1 MVSKKNIIII
11 SWSVVGAALVGI
23 ILMILVFVFA
33 LSILEEPFSL
43 ADIKKLH
50 SEFNILYITRLIPI
64 FFAILVGII
73 TQKVLKKL
81 DDKDKL
87 QNSLLTSINDT
98 KKFVNNI
105 EQGNLNSQF
114 KFDNGDKELRLSLE
128 SMRKSLLK
136 GDEKERGRNK
146 INLLV
151 SEISNMLRSESN
163 LDELGYNIISYLAN
177 NMDGVVQ
184 AAFYLVNNQQSD
196 KKLITQI
203 ASHAYKRKKI
213 LQSEF
218 QFGEGLVGQA
228 AIEKDIILRTEI
240 PEDYP
245 TISSGL
251 LGDKKPESILITPL
265 SLEDEVYGVI
275 ELASLRKFNDL
286 QINFLKELSEVIA
299 RTIHNIRV
307 NEQTR
312 LLFEESE
319 KMRSELSIQKQ
330 QLIENAEK
338 MIQTQDELKDT
349 NSQLEIQ
356 IQETKV
362 STKKSMVLLENS
374 LEVIFIFNPE
384 GMTLF
389 VSPSIKTVLGYFP
402 EEVVGFRNV
411 ENLHPLDVERFEK
424 FLDNIKSFP
433 EKDHS
438 LQYRYFTKS
447 GEIIWLEAKGKNSLA
462 DEIIKGIVLNAR
474 DISEQRL
481 AEKEQRIRA
490 KMQALSENSLDLII
504 RIDIFSRCTYINP
517 IIKEFTGLDNSSF
530 IDKALMS
537 VEIEES
543 VLTFWKKMLDD
554 VTTFNEKKT
563 SEMVFPTKNGDRI
576 MQVNAIPEFYEN
588 GDIESVLI
596 ICHDIT
602 EAKSREEIIGKNNKS
617 IKDSINYALNIQ
629 SSLMPTE
636 KMLQSIIPNSFLFYK
651 PKDVVSGDYPWMYR
665 DGDNVC
671 IAAMD
676 CTGHGVPGALM
687 SIIGFFLQNQ
697 IIENNLSHNSGELL
711 DNLHSGIVTTLK
723 QGDEDSNLN
732 DGMDAAFC
740 KLDLKKMKLDYAG
753 AHRPLYHVRDG
764 ILNEIKGDRF
774 PVGSTQYRNRKNF
787 TNHTIKIKPGD
798 GFYFMT
804 DGFPDQV
811 GGSLRKKYMS
821 GRVNMLI
828 QDNAHL
834 SIFQMGNLFRR
845 TFDEWKGEAE
855 QVDDVLIIGIKF

>member
-462 DEIIKGIVLNAR
+462 DEIIKGIV
-474 DISEQRL
+474 
-481 AEKEQRIRA
+481 
-490 KMQALSENSLDLII
+490 
-504 RIDIFSRCTYINP
+504 
-517 IIKEFTGLDNSSF
+517 
-530 IDKALMS
+530 
-537 VEIEES
+537 
-543 VLTFWKKMLDD
+543 
-554 VTTFNEKKT
+554 
-563 SEMVFPTKNGDRI
+563 
-576 MQVNAIPEFYEN
+576 
-588 GDIESVLI
+588 
-596 ICHDIT
+596 
-602 EAKSREEIIGKNNKS
+602 
-617 IKDSINYALNIQ
+617 
-629 SSLMPTE
+629 
-636 KMLQSIIPNSFLFYK
+636 
-651 PKDVVSGDYPWMYR
+651 
-665 DGDNVC
+665 
-671 IAAMD
+671 
-676 CTGHGVPGALM
+676 
-687 SIIGFFLQNQ
+687 
-697 IIENNLSHNSGELL
+697 
-711 DNLHSGIVTTLK
+711 
-723 QGDEDSNLN
+723 
-732 DGMDAAFC
+732 
-740 KLDLKKMKLDYAG
+740 
-753 AHRPLYHVRDG
+753 
-764 ILNEIKGDRF
+764 
-774 PVGSTQYRNRKNF
+774 
-787 TNHTIKIKPGD
+787 
-798 GFYFMT
+798 
-804 DGFPDQV
+804 
-811 GGSLRKKYMS
+811 
-821 GRVNMLI
+821 
-828 QDNAHL
+828 
-834 SIFQMGNLFRR
+834 
-845 TFDEWKGEAE
+845 
-855 QVDDVLIIGIKF
+855 